1 MLEPD
6 NRRLLMDSLAPPQSY
21 EFDRAVAT
29 TFTLDL
35 TTLLAVPLAFT
46 FDRAEDQEGLMAT
59 DPLALLECARRHA
72 ERIAVFCHGG
82 YVSTP
87 RPGQTALAFLEN
99 SVISAFPPA
108 DGSGATFHPKVWLLR
123 YVAKDG
129 PVRYR
134 LVCTSRNLTFD
145 RSWDASLILDGEITK
160 AANGGVRLNQPLTE
174 FAAALTDLAVGPV
187 PDFHRQSIDL
197 FAAELPRV
205 SFQAPPGL
213 ELCRFLA
220 FGLGTANPIFPGLE
234 NRPLLVISP
243 FVDGWFLNRLA
254 RRRPRTVLISRR
266 EELLR
271 IEPNLLQGIDE
282 VYEFRS
288 SLDPEPEDLDIAL
301 PPLTGLHAKVYV
313 IDDGWDARVC
323 IGSANSTRAATG
335 NPPRNVEFMVELS
348 GKKARFGMDA
358 LLAKRPV
365 DSGFANF
372 RDLITTFVPDG
383 PIPETDG
390 DNSLERALDEAAEI
404 VARADL
410 SASVEGTE
418 DGAFTLRIQVQC
430 PLKFDRWIKWVKC
443 RPATLHPNR
452 ADYLE
457 DGVKFEDLRLE
468 DVSGFLS
475 VEVSADC
482 GGGDKFRRF
491 ARPIPVAGM
500 PADRLQRLIAGTL
513 ENRQRLM
520 QLLWLLLTPDGEV
533 NYGDFTGIRGGAEH
547 PAQVWGTAF
556 SGLLE
561 GALETL
567 ADRPERLDHVDR
579 LLRELRS
586 TEFGAGLVG
595 DDFADAWE
603 SVMTVRKQLA

>member
-6 NRRLLMDSLAPPQSY
+6 NRRLLMDSLGTPHGY
-21 EFDRAVAT
+21 EFDRAVVT

-46 FDRAEDQEGLMAT
+46 FDRAEDEEGLLAT
-59 DPLALLECARRHA
+59 DPLALLESARRHA

-82 YVSTP
+82 YVSVP
-87 RPGQTALAFLEN
+87 QPGQTALAFLEN

-108 DGSGATFHPKVWLLR
+108 DARVATFHPKVWLLR

-129 PVRYR
+129 PARYR

-145 RSWDASLILDGEITK
+145 RSWDASLILDGEFTK
-160 AANGGVRLNQPLTE
+160 ATTGGDRSNQPLAE
-174 FAAALTDLAVGPV
+174 FAAALKDLAVGSV

-220 FGLGTANPIFPGLE
+220 FGLGPANPVFPDWD

-271 IEPNLLQGIDE
+271 VEPNLLRGIDE

-313 IDDGWDARVC
+313 IDDGWDAHVC

-348 GKKARFGMDA
+348 GKKARFGIDA
-358 LLAKRPV
+358 LLANRPE
-365 DSGFANF
+365 DSGSAKF
-372 RDLITTFVPDG
+372 RDLITPFVPE
-383 PIPETDG
+383 ETIFEPDG
-390 DNSLERALDEAAEI
+390 DDALDRALDEAAEI
-404 VARADL
+404 LARAEL
-410 SASVEGTE
+410 SASVEATD
-418 DGAFTLRIQVQC
+418 DGAFTLQIQVQS
-430 PLKFDRWIKWVKC
+430 PFEFDRWINWVKC
-443 RPATLHPNR
+443 RPAPLHPNR
-452 ADYLE
+452 AEHLK

-468 DVSGFLS
+468 EISGFLS

-482 GGGDKFRRF
+482 GGGAKYRRF
-491 ARPIPVAGM
+491 ARPIPVVGM

-513 ENRQRLM
+513 ENRQRLL

-533 NYGDFTGIRGGAEH
+533 NYGDFTGIGGEAEH

-561 GALETL
+561 RALETL

-579 LLRELRS
+579 LLCELRS
-586 TEFGAGLVG
+586 TEFGADLVG